1 MIAVKEKQKKYYD
14 HGMSVFIVVKQTIF
28 GDMNLF
34 FKFPNKDILVIM
46 ITFGLTIVLLFLI
59 AVIN

>member
-28 GDMNLF
+28 GDMKYF
-34 FKFPNKDILVIM
+34 F
-46 ITFGLTIVLLFLI
+46 
-59 AVIN
+59 